1 MILEIILNKVE
12 ELIDDLERD
21 SQMTKTEVI
30 EGLYKIK
37 GEIEQNHLSE
47 EGDFSFGYEEDY

>member
-1 MILEIILNKVE
+1 MEYILNKVE

-37 GEIEQNHLSE
+37 EEIEQNHLSE